1 MENEHTADRMDSAN
15 TLSPDVTDS
24 SKRVSYLIEKYKDV
38 GFGQPRKF
46 SKEPQSQV
54 CMSSVVRSFGNVGTL
69 CAAPPSSSNN
79 SATFKDCTVRD
90 NASLINKAFYD
101 RSDPV
106 RWTEVRGIEGGKDST
121 LPQPIPTV
129 THESLQRAATN
140 MISTPSSTTTTGVCR
155 IIKDEK
161 EPSLIMETPCPD
173 FDLTANIPTLETCY
187 DSERKQQELGFL
199 DDSAMSFPTSAPGQQ
214 TLLDCS
220 PNFLVDLNQ
229 NEQMST
235 VPQVRADSRGVP
247 FPTHPGKGMLSF
259 DVMSSNGQGPQQHLM
274 IYKSEMPRW
283 SIQTS
288 PTHSSFWCQSSG
300 VSEDQYPHHGY
311 SSPDGIHTSALLQ
324 RSPTY
329 TGYGG
334 VPPQRLCMICGDEA
348 SGCHYGV
355 LTCGSCKVF
364 FKRAVEGHHNYLCA
378 GRNDCIVD
386 KMRRKNCP
394 ACRLRKCYQAGMML
408 GGRKLKRFGA
418 LKAGPALMFQG
429 ALSALGDGLAPALM
443 FQGPL
448 SALGDGQTLASLPC
462 MPGLNELQLSPQI
475 ISILESIEPEVVY
488 SGYDNSQPD
497 MPHLLLNSLNRL
509 CDRQLLWIVRWSKSL
524 PGFRSLHINDQMTLI
539 QYSWMNL
546 MVFSLGWRSFQ
557 NVTSEYLYFAPD
569 LILSQDRMRRSPIYD
584 LCLAM
589 QFIPQE
595 FTSLQVTKEEFLCM
609 KAIMILN
616 TVPLEGLK
624 SQAQFEEMRQNYIRE
639 LTKAI
644 HLKERGMVAS
654 SQRFY
659 HLTKLMDAMHEIV
672 KKVNLYCL
680 STYIQADAMKVEFP
694 EMMSEVISSQLPKV
708 LAGMVKTLLFHAK

>member
-1 MENEHTADRMDSAN
+1 MDTAN
-15 TLSPDVTDS
+15 TSSSDFTES
-24 SKRVSYLIEKYKDV
+24 SKIVNYLIEKYADV
-38 GFGQPRKF
+38 GFGQPGKF
-46 SKEPQSQV
+46 SNEPQSLV
-54 CMSSVVRSFGNVGTL
+54 CMSPVARRFGNVRPM
-69 CAAPPSSSNN
+69 CAAPPGSSNN
-79 SATFKDCTVRD
+79 SAMFKDCAVRD
-90 NASLINKAFYD
+90 HAYYD
-101 RSDPV
+101 CSDPLPWV
-106 RWTEVRGIEGGKDST
+106 EVCGIDGVKESV
-121 LPQPIPTV
+121 LSQPAPTV
-129 THESLQRAATN
+129 TQESLQRAAVN
-140 MISTPSSTTTTGVCR
+140 MISTPGSTTATGVCK

-187 DSERKQQELGFL
+187 DSERKQQLLGFM
-199 DDSAMSFPTSAPGQQ
+199 DDSAASFPPSVPGQQ
-214 TLLDCS
+214 NQQVLLDSS

-229 NEQMST
+229 NDQMST
-235 VPQVRADSRGVP
+235 VPQIRTDSRGVP
-247 FPTHPGKGMLSF
+247 FPTHHSKGMLNF
-259 DVMSSNGQGPQQHLM
+259 DVMSSNGQVPQQHLM

-288 PTHSSFWCQSSG
+288 PTQSPYWCQSSG

-311 SSPDGIHTSALLQ
+311 SSPDGNHTSALLQ

-355 LTCGSCKVF
+355 VTCGSCKVF

-386 KMRRKNCP
+386 KIRRKNCP

-418 LKAGPALMFQG
+418 LKAG
-429 ALSALGDGLAPALM
+429 LAPALM

-448 SALGDGQTLASLPC
+448 SALGDGLAPALMYQGPLSALGDGQALASLPC
-462 MPGLNELQLSPQI
+462 MPGLHELHLSPQI

-488 SGYDNSQPD
+488 SGYDSSQPD

-524 PGFRSLHINDQMTLI
+524 PGFRGLHINDQMTLI

-644 HLKERGMVAS
+644 HLKERGMMAS

-659 HLTKLMDAMHEIV
+659 HLTKLMDSMHEIV

>member
-1 MENEHTADRMDSAN
+1 MDTVS
-15 TLSPDVTDS
+15 TLFLQSTDS
-24 SKRVSYLIEKYKDV
+24 SKSETIENYE
-38 GFGQPRKF
+38 GFGPDGCV
-46 SKEPQSQV
+46 SEPPSPGS
-54 CMSSVVRSFGNVGTL
+54 MSTALRRFGNPVALCASPGGSVGT
-69 CAAPPSSSNN
+69 S
-79 SATFKDCTVRD
+79 TMFRECTASH
-90 NASLINKAFYD
+90 NPSLITKSFLD
-101 RSDPV
+101 RPDPV
-106 RWTEVRGIEGGKDST
+106 PWTEVDISRAKEVLVPHLVPPGNMTPNST
-121 LPQPIPTV
+121 SYP
-129 THESLQRAATN
+129 
-140 MISTPSSTTTTGVCR
+140 
-155 IIKDEK
+155 IKDET
-161 EPSLIMETPCPD
+161 ERSHIMENSQLDRTTDIPSLDTGYEPD
-173 FDLTANIPTLETCY
+173 I
-187 DSERKQQELGFL
+187 KQQQLGYMENSGLCFSPSGSGHKL
-199 DDSAMSFPTSAPGQQ
+199 G
-214 TLLDCS
+214 LLEGS
-220 PNFLVDLNQ
+220 PKYLVDLNQ
-229 NEQMST
+229 TRTESR
-235 VPQVRADSRGVP
+235 VP
-247 FPTHPGKGMLSF
+247 PTHLGKGPVHYDLMR
-259 DVMSSNGQGPQQHLM
+259 SSGPVPQQHVM

-283 SIQTS
+283 SVHTS
-288 PTHSSFWCQSSG
+288 PTQSPFWCQSSG
-300 VSEDQYPHHGY
+300 VSDDQYPPHGY
-311 SSPDGIHTSALLQ
+311 PSTDGIHTSALLQ

-334 VPPQRLCMICGDEA
+334 IPPHRLCMICGDEA

-386 KMRRKNCP
+386 KIRRKNCP

-418 LKAGPALMFQG
+418 LKAL
-429 ALSALGDGLAPALM
+429 GLAPSLQ

-448 SALGDGQTLASLPC
+448 VSLEEGQSSVSCLS
-462 MPGLNELQLSPQI
+462 GFQLSPQMI
-475 ISILESIEPEVVY
+475 NILESIEPEMVY

-497 MPHLLLNSLNRL
+497 MPNVLLTSLNRL
-509 CDRQLLWIVRWSKSL
+509 CERQLLWIVRWSKSL
-524 PGFRSLHINDQMTLI
+524 PGFRSLHINDQMNLI

-546 MVFSLGWRSFQ
+546 LVFSLGWRSFQ

-584 LCLAM
+584 LCLAI

-595 FTSLQVTKEEFLCM
+595 FASLQVSREEYLCM

-644 HLKERGMVAS
+644 HLKEKGLVAS

-680 STYIQADAMKVEFP
+680 STYIQADSMKVEFP

-708 LAGMVKTLLFHAK
+708 LAGMVKPLLFHSK